1 MPPSSNPLPSEYAE
15 RRAGTRN
22 RDVPRPLPPDYA
34 ERVYAGVLGKVV
46 GVYLGR
52 PFEGW
57 PCEWIL
63 KRLGEIEYY
72 VHDRLDVPLIVTDD
86 DITGTFTFLRALEDH
101 GSGADLSP
109 REVGETWL
117 NYLIRERTVLWWG
130 GLGNS
135 TEHTAY
141 LRLKSGI
148 EAPASGSMELN
159 GKVVAEQI
167 GAQIF
172 IDGWAMVAPGDPDL
186 AVRLATAAARV
197 SHDGEAVY
205 GARVLAAME
214 SMAFV
219 ERDTDRLLDGALG
232 YIPPESVISRMIG
245 DLRRWHAADGDW
257 RANRER
263 LAERYGYD
271 KYGGNCHMVPNH
283 GLIVLALLHG
293 ESDFAE
299 TLKIV
304 NTCGW
309 DTDCN
314 SGNVGC
320 LLGIKEG
327 LAGIDAGLRKGLDW
341 RGPVADRI
349 YLPTADGGRAISD
362 CASEAMHVVNMG
374 RGLAGEAP
382 LAPKDGAQFHFS
394 FPGSV
399 QGFQVAEGEAEI
411 DNVALPSGDER
422 APRIGTAGDAGV
434 GNVAEAS
441 GERAAGEAGMGNAA
455 ETSSERALRIRATGE
470 ARVGSPVFI
479 PSLETAKW
487 FEGRVYPLMASPRIF
502 PGQTVEATLSAPA
515 EDGDARVAGA
525 AAEGVRANVYLSYYG
540 ENDEVSTFDDDP
552 VELAAGESR
561 RVSFVV
567 PALPGPVFSA
577 GVRVDGTANGLHV
590 DGTADDMRADGTA
603 DGKRADETADGVSVD
618 EVDGPAAD
626 VLLEALKWSGAPE
639 FRLELPRHRGTMWRR
654 AWVNGVDLLTKGIEM
669 FRLVQNAG
677 MGLLMQGTR
686 EWRDYSVSADLTP
699 HLVERAGIAARVQG
713 LTRFYGLLLAR
724 GARGSRVQLVRMLHG
739 EEVLAEAPF
748 EWRLGE
754 AHELTL
760 EACGDRIAG
769 KVNGA
774 TLVETT
780 DDALDCGAVGLVVE
794 EGRLGVDRI
803 EARPVA

>member
-1 MPPSSNPLPSEYAE
+1 MRLP
-15 RRAGTRN
+15 T
-22 RDVPRPLPPDYA
+22 DYA
-34 ERVYAGVLGKVV
+34 ERVYAGVLGKVI

-57 PCEWIL
+57 PYEWIR
-63 KRLGEIEYY
+63 KRLGDIEYY

-101 GSGADLSP
+101 GSGTDLGS
-109 REVGETWL
+109 REIGETWL

-148 EAPASGSMELN
+148 EAPESGSMALN

-205 GARVLAAME
+205 GARLLAAME

-219 ERDTDRLLDGALG
+219 ERDTDTLLDAALG
-232 YIPPESVISRMIG
+232 YIPPDSVIARMIG
-245 DLRRWHAADGDW
+245 DLRRWHATDSDW

-283 GLIVLALLHG
+283 GLIILALLHG

-327 LAGIDAGLRKGLDW
+327 LAGIEAGLDKGLDW
-341 RGPVADRI
+341 RGPVADRV

-362 CASEAMHVVNMG
+362 CASEALHVVNMG
-374 RGLAGEAP
+374 RGLAGEHP
-382 LAPKDGAQFHFS
+382 LRPRDGAQFHFC

-399 QGFQVAEGEAEI
+399 QGFQVADGEAEI
-411 DNVALPSGDER
+411 ENAVLPSGDR
-422 APRIGTAGDAGV
+422 
-434 GNVAEAS
+434 S
-441 GERAAGEAGMGNAA
+441 
-455 ETSSERALRIRATGE
+455 LRIDASGE

-479 PSLETAKW
+479 PSVETARW

-502 PGQTVEATLSAPA
+502 PGQTVEATLTAG
-515 EDGDARVAGA
+515 EDGA
-525 AAEGVRANVYLSYYG
+525 RANVYLGYYG
-540 ENDEVSTFDDDP
+540 EDDETATFDDESID
-552 VELAAGESR
+552 LTAGESR
-561 RVSFVV
+561 RVSFTV
-567 PALPGPVFSA
+567 PPLPGPVFSA
-577 GVRVDGTANGLHV
+577 GVRVLV
-590 DGTADDMRADGTA
+590 PADA
-603 DGKRADETADGVSVD
+603 VS
-618 EVDGPAAD
+618 GPAPVDPEASEGPGSRRA
-626 VLLEALKWSGAPE
+626 VFLESLKWSGAPE
-639 FRLELPRHRGTMWRR
+639 YRLERPTHRGTMWRH
-654 AWVNGVDLLTKGIEM
+654 AWVNGVDLLTKGTEM

-677 MGLLMQGTR
+677 TGLLMQGTR
-686 EWRDYSVSADLTP
+686 EWRDYSVTAEVTP
-699 HLVERAGIAARVQG
+699 HLVERAGVAARVQG
-713 LTRFYGLLLAR
+713 LTRFYGLLLAPR
-724 GARGSRVQLVRMLHG
+724 NRVQLVRMLHA
-739 EEVLAEAPF
+739 EEVLREAHF
-748 EWRLGE
+748 EWRFGQTL
-754 AHELTL
+754 ELTL
-760 EACGDRIAG
+760 EVRGDRLVG
-769 KVNGA
+769 KVDGA
-774 TLVETT
+774 ILLEAT
-780 DDALDCGAVGLVVE
+780 DDALDCGGIGLVVE
-794 EGRLGVDRI
+794 EGRLGIDRV
-803 EARPVA
+803 EVSPVV

>member
-1 MPPSSNPLPSEYAE
+1 M
-15 RRAGTRN
+15 
-22 RDVPRPLPPDYA
+22 PLPPDYA
-34 ERVYAGVLGKVV
+34 ERVYAGVLGKVI

-57 PCEWIL
+57 PYEWIG
-63 KRLGEIEYY
+63 KRLGDIEYY

-141 LRLKSGI
+141 LRLANGVQ
-148 EAPASGSMELN
+148 APASGSMEMN

-219 ERDTDRLLDGALG
+219 ERDTGTLLDAGLG
-232 YIPPESVISRMIG
+232 YIPPDSVIARMIG
-245 DLRRWHAADGDW
+245 DLRRWHAEDGDW
-257 RANRER
+257 RANRAR

-283 GLIVLALLHG
+283 GLIILALLHG
-293 ESDFAE
+293 EGDFAE

-327 LAGIDAGLRKGLDW
+327 LAGIDAGLQKGLDW
-341 RGPVADRI
+341 RGPVADRL

-374 RGLAGEAP
+374 RSLAGEEA
-382 LAPKDGAQFHFS
+382 LAPKDGAQFHFA

-399 QGFQVAEGEAEI
+399 QGFQVADGEAEI
-411 DNVALPSGDER
+411 TNVALPSGD
-422 APRIGTAGDAGV
+422 
-434 GNVAEAS
+434 
-441 GERAAGEAGMGNAA
+441 
-455 ETSSERALRIRATGE
+455 RALRIGAKRE

-487 FEGRVYPLMASPRIF
+487 FENRVYPLMASPRIF
-502 PGQTVEATLSAPA
+502 PGQTIEATLT
-515 EDGDARVAGA
+515 AGA
-525 AAEGVRANVYLSYYG
+525 DGARANVYLGYYC
-540 ENDEVSTFDDDP
+540 EDDEEATFDDDA
-552 VELAAGESR
+552 VELKPGETK
-561 RVSFVV
+561 RVSFTV
-567 PALPGPVFSA
+567 PALPGPIFSA
-577 GVRVDGTANGLHV
+577 GVHV
-590 DGTADDMRADGTA
+590 RD
-603 DGKRADETADGVSVD
+603 
-618 EVDGPAAD
+618 PAEA
-626 VLLEALKWSGAPE
+626 VFLEALKWSGTPE
-639 FRLELPRHRGTMWRR
+639 FRLEWPAHRGTMWRR
-654 AWVNGVDLLTKGIEM
+654 GWVNGVDLLTKGMEM

-686 EWRDYSVSADLTP
+686 EWRDYAVTAEVTP
-699 HLVERAGIAARVQG
+699 HLVKRAGVAVRVQG
-713 LTRFYGLLLAR
+713 LTRFYGLFLAP
-724 GARGSRVQLVRMLHG
+724 GNRVQLVRRVHD
-739 EEVLAEAPF
+739 EAVLAEAEF
-748 EWRLGE
+748 AWRFGDTC
-754 AHELTL
+754 ELTL
-760 EACGDRIAG
+760 EASGDRLAG
-769 KVNGA
+769 SVNGV
-774 TLVETT
+774 TLVEAT
-780 DDALDCGAVGLVVE
+780 DDALDCGAAGLVIE
-794 EGRLGVDRI
+794 EGRLGVDR
-803 EARPVA
+803 VALGAPASLASP

>member
-1 MPPSSNPLPSEYAE
+1 MPPSSNPLPPEYAE
-15 RRAGTRN
+15 RRAGTHN

-101 GSGADLSP
+101 GSGADLGP
-109 REVGETWL
+109 REVGQSWL

-141 LRLKSGI
+141 LRLASGV

-205 GARVLAAME
+205 GAQVVAAME

-232 YIPPESVISRMIG
+232 YIPPDSVIARMIG

-341 RGPVADRI
+341 RGPVADRV

-374 RGLAGEAP
+374 RGLAGEEP

-411 DNVALPSGDER
+411 GNVALPSG
-422 APRIGTAGDAGV
+422 
-434 GNVAEAS
+434 
-441 GERAAGEAGMGNAA
+441 
-455 ETSSERALRIRATGE
+455 ERALRIRATGE

-479 PSLETAKW
+479 PSLDVAKW

-502 PGQTVEATLSAPA
+502 PGQTVEATLRGGA
-515 EDGDARVAGA
+515 DGA
-525 AAEGVRANVYLSYYG
+525 RANVYLGYYG
-540 ENDEVSTFDDDP
+540 EDDEVSTFDDDP
-552 VELAAGESR
+552 IELAAGESR
-561 RVSFVV
+561 RVAFVV

-577 GVRVDGTANGLHV
+577 GVR
-590 DGTADDMRADGTA
+590 
-603 DGKRADETADGVSVD
+603 
-618 EVDGPAAD
+618 VDGPAAD

-699 HLVERAGIAARVQG
+699 HLVERAGVAARVQG
-713 LTRFYGLLLAR
+713 LTRFYGLLLSR
-724 GARGSRVQLVRMLHG
+724 GVRGNRVQLVRMLHG

-754 AHELTL
+754 TCELTL
-760 EACGDRIAG
+760 HVDGDRIAG

-774 TLVETT
+774 AIVEAT
-780 DDALDCGAVGLVVE
+780 DDALDCGAIGLVVE

-803 EARPVA
+803 EVRPVG

>member
-1 MPPSSNPLPSEYAE
+1 MPPSSNPLPPEYAE
-15 RRAGTRN
+15 RRAGTHN

-72 VHDRLDVPLIVTDD
+72 VHDRLNVPLIVTDD

-101 GSGADLSP
+101 GSGADLGP

-205 GARVLAAME
+205 GAQVVAAME

-232 YIPPESVISRMIG
+232 YIPPDSVIARMIG

-327 LAGIDAGLRKGLDW
+327 LAGIEAGLEKGLDW
-341 RGPVADRI
+341 RGPVADRV

-374 RGLAGEAP
+374 RGLAGEAA
-382 LAPKDGAQFHFS
+382 LAPKDGAQFHFA

-411 DNVALPSGDER
+411 DNVALPSGDAVRRRGRGCASAPPRDER
-422 APRIGTAGDAGV
+422 AGARRLGSRSSSPRWTSP
-434 GNVAEAS
+434 S
-441 GERAAGEAGMGNAA
+441 GSRAASIRCWHRRGSSPARRWKPRCAA
-455 ETSSERALRIRATGE
+455 APAARGPTSTSATT
-470 ARVGSPVFI
+470 AR
-479 PSLETAKW
+479 TT
-487 FEGRVYPLMASPRIF
+487 RSPRSTTTRSNWR
-502 PGQTVEATLSAPA
+502 Q
-515 EDGDARVAGA
+515 ARAGA
-525 AAEGVRANVYLSYYG
+525 W
-540 ENDEVSTFDDDP
+540 
-552 VELAAGESR
+552 
-561 RVSFVV
+561 SFVV

-577 GVRVDGTANGLHV
+577 GVR
-590 DGTADDMRADGTA
+590 
-603 DGKRADETADGVSVD
+603 
-618 EVDGPAAD
+618 VDGPAAD

-669 FRLVQNAG
+669 FRLVQNTG

-686 EWRDYSVSADLTP
+686 EWRDYSATADMTP
-699 HLVERAGIAARVQG
+699 HLVERAGIAVRVQG

-724 GARGSRVQLVRMLHG
+724 GARGNRVQLVRMLHG

-754 AHELTL
+754 TCELTL
-760 EACGDRIAG
+760 HVDGDRIAG
-769 KVNGA
+769 KVDGA
-774 TLVETT
+774 AIVEAT
-780 DDALDCGAVGLVVE
+780 DDALDCGGIGLVVE

-803 EARPVA
+803 EVRPIA

>member
-1 MPPSSNPLPSEYAE
+1 MNMPLPS
-15 RRAGTRN
+15 
-22 RDVPRPLPPDYA
+22 DYA
-34 ERVYAGVLGKVV
+34 ERVYAGVLGKVI

-57 PCEWIL
+57 PYEWIR
-63 KRLGEIEYY
+63 KRLGDIEYY

-101 GSGADLSP
+101 GSGADLSS
-109 REVGETWL
+109 REVGQTWL

-141 LRLKSGI
+141 LRLKNGV
-148 EAPASGSMELN
+148 EAPESGSMELN

-214 SMAFV
+214 SMAFG
-219 ERDTDRLLDGALG
+219 ERNTGKLLDAALG
-232 YIPPESVISRMIG
+232 YIPPDSVIARMIG
-245 DLRRWHAADGDW
+245 DLRRWHAADSDW
-257 RANRER
+257 RANRAR

-283 GLIVLALLHG
+283 GLIILALLHG
-293 ESDFAE
+293 EDDFAE

-327 LAGIDAGLRKGLDW
+327 LAGIERGLEKGLDW
-341 RGPVADRI
+341 RGPVADRV

-362 CASEAMHVVNMG
+362 CGHEALQIVNMG
-374 RGLAGEAP
+374 RRLAGEAA
-382 LAPKDGAQFHFS
+382 LAPKDEAQFHFA

-399 QGFQVAEGEAEI
+399 QGFQVAEGEA
-411 DNVALPSGDER
+411 DVRNVTLPSG
-422 APRIGTAGDAGV
+422 
-434 GNVAEAS
+434 
-441 GERAAGEAGMGNAA
+441 
-455 ETSSERALRIRATGE
+455 ERALRIDASGE

-502 PGQTVEATLSAPA
+502 PGQTVEATVSGG
-515 EDGDARVAGA
+515 E
-525 AAEGVRANVYLSYYG
+525 EGTRANVYIAYYG
-540 ENDEVSTFDDDP
+540 DDDETTSFDDDT
-552 VELAAGESR
+552 VELEPGKSA
-561 RVSFVV
+561 RVSFTV

-577 GVRVDGTANGLHV
+577 GVRVQ
-590 DGTADDMRADGTA
+590 
-603 DGKRADETADGVSVD
+603 
-618 EVDGPAAD
+618 GPGGA
-626 VLLEALKWSGAPE
+626 VFLESLKWSGAPK
-639 FRLELPRHRGTMWRR
+639 FGLQRSTHRGTMWRR
-654 AWVNGVDLLTKGIEM
+654 AWVNGVDLLTKGTEM

-686 EWRDYSVSADLTP
+686 EWRDYSVTAELTP
-699 HLVERAGIAARVQG
+699 HLVERAGVAARVQG
-713 LTRFYGLLLAR
+713 LTRFYGLLLAP
-724 GARGSRVQLVRMLHG
+724 GNRVQLVRMLHT
-739 EEVLAEAPF
+739 EEVLAEADL

-754 AHELTL
+754 TCELTL
-760 EACGDRIAG
+760 EARGDRLAG
-769 KVNGA
+769 KVDGA
-774 TLVETT
+774 TLVEAT
-780 DDALDCGAVGLVVE
+780 DAALDCGAVGLVIE
-794 EGRLGVDRI
+794 EGRLGVDRV
-803 EARPVA
+803 EVRPVV

>member
-1 MPPSSNPLPSEYAE
+1 MMNTLA
-15 RRAGTRN
+15 
-22 RDVPRPLPPDYA
+22 PDYA
-34 ERVYAGVLGKVV
+34 ERVYAGVLGKVI

-57 PCEWIL
+57 PYEWIR
-63 KRLGEIEYY
+63 KRLGDIEYY
-72 VHDRLDVPLIVTDD
+72 VHDRLEVPLIVTDD

-101 GSGADLSP
+101 GSGADLSS
-109 REVGETWL
+109 REIGQTWL

-148 EAPASGSMELN
+148 EAPESGSMELN

-197 SHDGEAVY
+197 SHDGEAVH

-219 ERDTDRLLDGALG
+219 ERNTGKLLDAALG
-232 YIPPESVISRMIG
+232 YVPPESVIARMIG
-245 DLRRWHAADGDW
+245 DLRRWHAADSDW
-257 RANRER
+257 HANRAR

-283 GLIVLALLHG
+283 GLIILALLHG
-293 ESDFAE
+293 EDDFAE

-314 SGNVGC
+314 SGNAGC

-327 LAGIDAGLRKGLDW
+327 LAGIERGLEKGLDW

-362 CASEAMHVVNMG
+362 CGHEALQIVNMG
-374 RGLAGEAP
+374 RRLAGEEA
-382 LAPKDGAQFHFS
+382 LVPKDGAQFHFS

-399 QGFQVAEGEAEI
+399 QGFQVAAGEAEVG
-411 DNVALPSGDER
+411 NVSLPSGD
-422 APRIGTAGDAGV
+422 
-434 GNVAEAS
+434 
-441 GERAAGEAGMGNAA
+441 
-455 ETSSERALRIRATGE
+455 RALRIDASDE

-502 PGQTVEATLSAPA
+502 PGQTVEATLSAG
-515 EDGDARVAGA
+515 EEGA
-525 AAEGVRANVYLSYYG
+525 RANVYLGYYG
-540 ENDEVSTFDDDP
+540 EDDETSTFDADT
-552 VELAAGESR
+552 VELEPGDREHL
-561 RVSFVV
+561 SFTV
-567 PALPGPVFSA
+567 PALPGPIFSA
-577 GVRVDGTANGLHV
+577 GVRVQ
-590 DGTADDMRADGTA
+590 
-603 DGKRADETADGVSVD
+603 
-618 EVDGPAAD
+618 GPAGA
-626 VLLEALKWSGAPE
+626 VFLESLKWSGAPE
-639 FRLELPRHRGTMWRR
+639 FRLERSTHRGAMWRR
-654 AWVNGVDLLTKGIEM
+654 AWVNGVDLLTKGTEM

-677 MGLLMQGTR
+677 TGLLMQGTR
-686 EWRDYSVSADLTP
+686 EWRDYSVTADVTP
-699 HLVERAGIAARVQG
+699 HLVRRAGVAVRVQG
-713 LTRFYGLLLAR
+713 LTRFYGLLLAP
-724 GARGSRVQLVRMLHG
+724 GNRVQLVRMFHA
-739 EEVLAEAPF
+739 EKVLAEADV

-754 AHELTL
+754 SYELTL
-760 EACGDRIAG
+760 EIRGDRLLG
-769 KVNGA
+769 KVDGA
-774 TLVETT
+774 TLLEAT
-780 DDALDCGAVGLVVE
+780 DDALDRGAVGLVIE
-794 EGRLGVDRI
+794 EGRLGVDRV
-803 EARPVA
+803 EVSPVA